1 MSGRR
6 ILLTGGAG
14 FIGSNLLDALL
25 KAGDQ
30 VTVVDNFN
38 NYYDPSTKHANIE
51 AHQSSSSFR
60 LIEADICDRNL
71 WSQLDAGDGWDAVV
85 HVAARAG
92 VRPSIEQPLLYVRAN
107 VDGTSQV
114 LEWACSGTKPVP
126 VVFASSSSV
135 YGDDNIAP
143 YSEQGALPSPV
154 SPYGSSKLAGESLV
168 RGRARTDSLPIA
180 ILRFF
185 TVYGPRQR
193 PDLAIHKFS
202 RRIDAGEQIPVF
214 GDGTSA
220 RDYTHISDLV
230 AGILSCLDRLLAG
243 RLSHSIYN
251 LGSDRPISLDEMIAT
266 IEQALGRKAVIERLP
281 MQQGD
286 VVRTW
291 ADLSRS
297 RAELSYDPQMDFADG
312 VADFVR
318 WLRAR

>member
-1 MSGRR
+1 VSGRR

-14 FIGSNLLDALL
+14 FIGSTLLDALL
-25 KAGDQ
+25 KLGDN

-38 NYYDPSTKHANIE
+38 DYYDPSIKHANLA
-51 AHQSSSSFR
+51 AHQSTSSFQ
-60 LIEADICDRNL
+60 LIEADICDASL
-71 WSQLDAGDGWDAVV
+71 WSSLDVDDGWDAVI
-85 HVAARAG
+85 HIAARAG

-107 VDGTSQV
+107 VDGTARVMQ
-114 LEWACSGTKPVP
+114 WACSGTKPVP

-135 YGDDNIAP
+135 YGDDNVAP
-143 YSEQGALPSPV
+143 YCEQGALPSPV
-154 SPYGSSKLAGESLV
+154 SPYGASKLAGEALV
-168 RGRARTDSLPIA
+168 RGHARTDSLPIA

-202 RRIDAGEQIPVF
+202 RMIDAGEQIPVF

-230 AGILSCLDRLLAG
+230 AGILSCLDRLLEG
-243 RLSHSIYN
+243 RLAHSIYN

-281 MQQGD
+281 MQEGD

-297 RAELSYDPQMDFADG
+297 RAELSYEPQMDFAEG
-312 VADFVR
+312 VADFVG
-318 WLRAR
+318 WLRGR